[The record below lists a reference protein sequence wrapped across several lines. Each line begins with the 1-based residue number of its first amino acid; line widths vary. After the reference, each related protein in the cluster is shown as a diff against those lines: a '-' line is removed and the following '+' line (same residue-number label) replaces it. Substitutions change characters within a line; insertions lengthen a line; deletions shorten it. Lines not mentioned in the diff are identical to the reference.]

1 MTIYAQRPMSALGP
15 KRTSLVAQADMAFLR
30 CECLLL
36 TQADML
42 SALRFQ
48 GKAFSNER
56 TASMISALRYGLA
69 INMLFAGM
77 SSRWGAL
84 MPVVTMMWT
93 GGQRSLTAAASF
105 SP

>member
-15 KRTSLVAQADMAFLR
+15 KRTSLVAPHMSAFGSKADMAFLR

-69 INMLFAGM
+69 INMLFAGI

-93 GGQRSLTAAASF
+93 GGQ
-105 SP
+105 